1 MVCQGSVPF
10 LWISSSA
17 TQLFYA
23 WQVMWLSQKCKAC
36 VRWTKEHLDKYW
48 SEYESIET
56 LVGQFVRVSAGIA
69 EVACCDASPDS
80 SAAFKLA

>member
-1 MVCQGSVPF
+1 M
-10 LWISSSA
+10 
-17 TQLFYA
+17 
-23 WQVMWLSQKCKAC
+23 
-36 VRWTKEHLDKYW
+36 RWTKEHLDKYW